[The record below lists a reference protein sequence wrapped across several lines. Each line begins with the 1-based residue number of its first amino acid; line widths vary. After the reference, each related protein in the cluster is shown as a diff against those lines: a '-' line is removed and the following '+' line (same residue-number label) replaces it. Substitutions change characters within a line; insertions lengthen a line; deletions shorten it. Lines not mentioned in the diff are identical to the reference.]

1 MHFISGFHREL
12 GIADDEVSFLNG
24 VKDKARLLA
33 YLGCLLSGILFDEVR
48 KMEENGLSLEGIRSM
63 RCNILAGMYQDKDK
77 IAQGLIETRTKM
89 EHTVSEF
96 RQVTDR
102 YQKLAEEAWEKERS
116 AYEETIRTKDE
127 IIEKSKAYADELQS
141 RILDMKKAAEEIGKQ
156 RIPQDTGSTR
166 MTHGGLFGTRRQKEK
181 EEEKKEE
188 RRRQREFEEDQFRDY
203 ILRNPRFSEEQKRL
217 LLTRFLEGDSF
228 WKIIRYA
235 HPELS
240 VEFMKALLE
249 GRTSDN

>member
-24 VKDKARLLA
+24 IKEKDRLLA
-33 YLGCLLSGILFDEVR
+33 YLGCLLSGILFDEVK
-48 KMEENGLSLEGIRSM
+48 KMEESSLPTDSIRSM
-63 RCNILAGMYQDKDK
+63 RCEILAGMYQDKDK
-77 IAQGLIETRTKM
+77 IAQGLQETRNEM
-89 EHTVSEF
+89 EHTISEF

-102 YQKLAEEAWEKERS
+102 YQALAEEAWKKERS
-116 AYEETIRTKDE
+116 AYEETIRTKNE

-141 RILDMKKAAEEIGKQ
+141 RILDMKKAAEADREK
-156 RIPQDTGSTR
+156 RIVPDTGSAR
-166 MTHGGLFGTRRQKEK
+166 MAHYGLFGSRRRQEEK

-188 RRRQREFEEDQFRDY
+188 IRRQREFEEDQFRDF
-203 ILRNPRFSEEQKRL
+203 ILRNPKFSEEQKRL
-217 LLTRFLEGDSF
+217 LLSRFLEGDSF

-249 GRTSDN
+249 GRDSG